1 MTLTIPMRRASKIET
16 MRQYCKW
23 MMVSLVVICAGAVYA
38 RQGTTSEAPPVQ
50 PPTSAAPTK
59 AAPAPHAKPHLP
71 IKAKTHEEY
80 VAYQTAI
87 ANKADAE
94 AMAKAAADFAAKFPD
109 SDVCVLLYRASMKSY
124 RTAEEPEKMMDAALK
139 VLELDKDDP
148 EALLSVAEVQE
159 EHTTA
164 MDLDRDQRME
174 QALANAQ
181 HALATIDTD
190 LIVPVGTPADREE
203 VYKKYLKASALGI
216 IGTVQ
221 YKQEKYS
228 EAEASLRQ
236 AIAADPTNLDS
247 VIVLRLA
254 LVLDQQ
260 KKYEDALQQANRA
273 IELSKDGTEVARV
286 AKTERDRL
294 TALVAQGSAAGGSD
308 VAPPADDNAPGRQG
322 N

>member
-1 MTLTIPMRRASKIET
+1 MKR
-16 MRQYCKW
+16 YCQW
-23 MMVSLVVICAGAVYA
+23 IAVSLVLSGASA
-38 RQGTTSEAPPVQ
+38 LHAQNGNSSDAPPVQ
-50 PPTSAAPTK
+50 PSAAVAPAA
-59 AAPAPHAKPHLP
+59 AAPAQHSKPHLP
-71 IKAKTHEEY
+71 IQAKTHDEY

-87 ANKADAE
+87 ANKQDPE
-94 AMAKAAADFAAKFPD
+94 AMAKAAADFAAKFPE
-109 SDVCVLLYRASMKSY
+109 SDCRVLLYRATMKSY
-124 RTAEEPEKMMDAALK
+124 RTAGEPEKMMEAALK
-139 VLELDKDDP
+139 VLELDTDDP

-164 MDLDRDQRME
+164 MDLDRGQRME

-181 HALATIDTD
+181 HALKTMDTD
-190 LIVPVGTPADREE
+190 LIVPVGTPAERVE
-203 VYKKYLKASALGI
+203 VYKKYLRASALGI

-221 YKQEKYS
+221 YKEEKYA

-236 AIAADPTNLDS
+236 AIEADPANVDS

-254 LVLDQQ
+254 LALDQQ
-260 KKYEDALQQANRA
+260 KKYEDALTQANRA

-286 AKTERDRL
+286 AKNERDRL

-308 VAPPADDNAPGRQG
+308 VAPPTNDNSQGPQG

>member
-1 MTLTIPMRRASKIET
+1 MKR
-16 MRQYCKW
+16 YCQW
-23 MMVSLVVICAGAVYA
+23 ITVSLVLAGASALYA
-38 RQGTTSEAPPVQ
+38 QNGNTSDAPPVQ
-50 PPTSAAPTK
+50 PPASGA
-59 AAPAPHAKPHLP
+59 AAPAQHTKPHLP
-71 IKAKTHEEY
+71 IQAKTHEEY
-80 VAYQTAI
+80 VAYQAAI
-87 ANKADAE
+87 VNKQDAE

-109 SDVCVLLYRASMKSY
+109 SDCRVLLYRATMKSY
-124 RTAEEPEKMMDAALK
+124 RTAAEPEKMMDAALK
-139 VLELDKDDP
+139 VVELDNDDP

-164 MDLDRDQRME
+164 MDLDRGQRME

-181 HALATIDTD
+181 HALKTIDTD
-190 LIVPVGTPADREE
+190 LIVPVGTSADRVE

-221 YKQEKYS
+221 YKEEKYP

-236 AIAADPTNLDS
+236 AIEADPANVDS

-260 KKYEDALQQANRA
+260 KKYEDALTQANRA

-286 AKTERDRL
+286 AKNERDRL
-294 TALVAQGSAAGGSD
+294 TALAAQGSAAGGSD
-308 VAPPADDNAPGRQG
+308 VAPPASDNSQG
-322 N
+322 PHGN

>member
-1 MTLTIPMRRASKIET
+1 MKRFI
-16 MRQYCKW
+16 KW
-23 MMVSLVVICAGAVYA
+23 LAIFQVWGFATALLAQNGNTN
-38 RQGTTSEAPPVQ
+38 QPPVT
-50 PPTSAAPTK
+50 PPSVGPENAAQ
-59 AAPAPHAKPHLP
+59 HQKPHLP

-87 ANKADAE
+87 ANKKDAE

-109 SDVCVLLYRASMKSY
+109 SDVRVLLYRASMKSY
-124 RTAEEPEKMMDAALK
+124 RMAGEPEKMMDAALK

-181 HALATIDTD
+181 HALTTIDTD
-190 LIVPVGTPADREE
+190 LIVPVGTPADREDE
-203 VYKKYLKASALGI
+203 YKKYLKASALGI
-216 IGTVQ
+216 IGTVK
-221 YKQEKYS
+221 YKEEKYP

-236 AIAADPTNLDS
+236 AIEADPANVDS
-247 VIVLRLA
+247 VVVLRLA
-254 LVLDQQ
+254 LSLDQE

-286 AKTERDRL
+286 AKNERDRL
-294 TALVAQGSAAGGSD
+294 MALVTQGSAAGGSD
-308 VAPPADDNAPGRQG
+308 VAPPANDNSQGREG